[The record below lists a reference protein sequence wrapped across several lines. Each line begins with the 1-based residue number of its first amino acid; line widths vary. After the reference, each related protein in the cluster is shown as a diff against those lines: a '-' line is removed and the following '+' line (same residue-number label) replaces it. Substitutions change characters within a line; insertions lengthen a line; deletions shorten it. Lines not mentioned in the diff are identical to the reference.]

1 MAIISESLFDVLPC
15 KYKVLSSN
23 EQIFINNNFI
33 SLSLIFVRHK
43 QPFGY
48 ISATLGLILANLA
61 IVTASHDYDKAKM
74 SWKKLRINK
83 KSINFIADLKT
94 TYGKL
99 KLEREFQARQE
110 I

>member
-1 MAIISESLFDVLPC
+1 MSFYSLSSVAYPVLFPFSTASNKITNVNTLAINFEHLFYVLPC

-61 IVTASHDYDKAKM
+61 IVTASHDYDIAKM
-74 SWKKLRINK
+74 S
-83 KSINFIADLKT
+83 
-94 TYGKL
+94 
-99 KLEREFQARQE
+99 
-110 I
+110 